1 MFYFFIFF
9 SALILS
15 ATLTILVRKLAI
27 FLKIVDLPSASRKI
41 HTSPIPLLG
50 GLAIFIA
57 YFGLLFLFK
66 DYFLAGSLK
75 INHLWGFFFGGLIII
90 SGGFLDDKYNLPPR
104 YQVVFPL
111 LAILA
116 VIFGGVEIA
125 KITNPFGGFLD
136 LNGWFLIS
144 PLLIAIWLLGLMYTT
159 KLLDGV
165 DGLVSGLGTIGALI
179 IFLFTLTTRYYQP
192 DLSFAAI
199 LLAGAISGFLI
210 FNFNPAKIFL
220 GEGGSLLIGYLLGVL
235 AVISGGKIAIALL
248 VMGIP
253 ILDVAWTIIRRLL
266 KGKNPFRFADR
277 EHLHHRFLALGL
289 SQKQTVFIFYSL
301 SLIFGL
307 SGLFLQSRGKLFALL
322 IILGIMFFLVVLFW
336 RLDRRAKTLSLK
348 TETIK
353 TWPDAA
359 SRENVPGCQSL
370 KPALLFHICCAPC
383 GAYLSRERLLPV
395 YNLTWYFYN
404 PNLNSQEEYDRRLAA
419 VKLVAEKFNIPLI
432 IEPYSHKNWLV
443 QIKGQENTPEKGKRC
458 QICYRDRLEKTA
470 RLAQTKKFD
479 FFSTSLLVSPYK
491 DTEAIKKI
499 SLNLAQ
505 DYQIKFLDSDFQA
518 DNGYQK
524 SQNLAKELGI
534 YRQKFC
540 GCEYSFSSTKQD

>member
-1 MFYFFIFF
+1 MFYLYIFLI
-9 SALILS
+9 ALALS
-15 ATLTILVRKLAI
+15 AALTVLVRKLALSLNI
-27 FLKIVDLPSASRKI
+27 IDSPSLTRKI

-75 INHLWGFFFGGLIII
+75 INHLFGFFFGGLIII
-90 SGGFLDDKYNLPPR
+90 VGGFLDDKYSLPPR
-104 YQVVFPL
+104 YQIIFPL
-111 LAILA
+111 LAILS
-116 VIFGGVEIA
+116 VIIGGVEIA
-125 KITNPFGGFLD
+125 KITNPFGGFFD
-136 LNGWFLIS
+136 LNSLFFIS
-144 PLLIAIWLLGLMYTT
+144 PLLIAIWLMGLMYTT

-179 IFLFTLTTRYYQP
+179 IFLFTLSTRYYQP

-235 AVISGGKIAIALL
+235 AIISGGKIAIALL

-253 ILDVAWTIIRRLL
+253 ILDVVWTIIRRLL

-289 SQKQTVFIFYSL
+289 SQRQTVLIFYCL
-301 SLIFGL
+301 SLVFGL

-322 IILGIMFFLVVLFW
+322 IILGIMFFLIVLFW
-336 RLDRRAKTLSLK
+336 RLDRRTKSLLSSESLK
-348 TETIK
+348 FAPT
-353 TWPDAA
+353 PHPA
-359 SRENVPGCQSL
+359 
-370 KPALLFHICCAPC
+370 KPTLLLHVCCAPC
-383 GAYLSRERLLPV
+383 SAYISRERLLPH
-395 YNLTWYFYN
+395 YNVTWYFYN
-404 PNLNSQEEYDRRLAA
+404 PNLNSQEEYDRRLSA
-419 VKLVAEKFNIPLI
+419 VKLVAEKFNISLI
-432 IEPYSHKNWLV
+432 IEPYDHKNWLTK
-443 QIKGQENTPEKGKRC
+443 IKGHEKDQEKGKRC
-458 QICYRDRLEKTA
+458 QICYRERLEKTA
-470 RLAQTKKFD
+470 RLAKNKKFD

-491 DTEAIKKI
+491 DAQAIQEI
-499 SLNLAQ
+499 SRILAK
-505 DYQIKFLDSDFQA
+505 DYQTKFLEADFQA

-524 SQNLAKELGI
+524 SQILAKELGI

-540 GCEYSFSSTKQD
+540 GCEYSL